1 MDHERREWRIARG
14 ETWEDGRRA
23 LWIYEDDGERR
34 RRAEEGVALPLALA
48 GWAGRWAR
56 WLLRVCDQRFC
67 LIDEMKMR
75 GCGVCLSVWVGGCCV

>member
-34 RRAEEGVALPLALA
+34 RRRRAEEGVAVGPGWLGRAL
-48 GWAGRWAR
+48 G
-56 WLLRVCDQRFC
+56 
-67 LIDEMKMR
+67 
-75 GCGVCLSVWVGGCCV
+75 SVVAACV

>member
-34 RRAEEGVALPLALA
+34 RRAEEGVAVA
-48 GWAGRWAR
+48 GPGAG
-56 WLLRVCDQRFC
+56 LGGCCVCDQRFC

-75 GCGVCLSVWVGGCCV
+75 GCGMRLSVWVGGGCCV